1 MSTITFDTLK
11 FAERLEKAGMPRE
24 LASAL
29 AEAQKESLAEVMDVQ
44 LASKGDIALL
54 EKALRADQERIERKL
69 IEHDGKF
76 ALLQW
81 MVGIVIALAV
91 ANFAKQYF

>member
-1 MSTITFDTLK
+1 ML
-11 FAERLEKAGMPRE
+11 LPKARTVLPGGSA
-24 LASAL
+24 ASRVDSWQPVSRRTVSYTHL
-29 AEAQKESLAEVMDVQ
+29 
-44 LASKGDIALL
+44 KGDIALL
-54 EKALRADQERIERKL
+54 EKALRVDQERIERKL